1 MTRGAYVF
9 VAFVYLVLGAS
20 FLASTAT
27 MMREFYGYEW
37 LTMLLTHSH
46 LFLFF
51 PLFGLLVLAAF
62 YLPSVAF
69 AHMYWYHV
77 PYGRLRF
84 IFGIFVA
91 VGLSLGVSHLLT
103 SAHPRGIW
111 EIAPNAIRADRGVP
125 ANCRAN
131 NVPCERAPIGD
142 VLGVLRTESPSRLGL
157 SEFARSC
164 TRDKLLPA
172 TAIFK
177 EERYC
182 FPAMRMLS
190 GDACCTAQRRFKD
203 DVGAL
208 SANPRTR
215 SQAADLDIIFMPFKV
230 FFIVVMIVVALML
243 AVWRNKMDTHY
254 KSKVPS
260 IERGIMIGAI
270 AMLFW
275 PIMDYGYQQTAD
287 VLFGREYG
295 AFKWRWSV
303 VIGPWVVLLLFF
315 FLRRLGKNMAM
326 VGQFSGIAGGLFAV
340 LRYQDI
346 NNWAQRFFGAG
357 ADDWMPFVFGV
368 LAFMGVAALL
378 WRQRSRAAQEVAGS
392 PDDPP
397 APDSTQPAAS

>member
-1 MTRGAYVF
+1 MTRGAYIF

-20 FLASTAT
+20 FLASTAA
-27 MMREFYGYEW
+27 MIREFYGYEW
-37 LTMLLTHSH
+37 LAMLLTHSH

-91 VGLSLGVSHLLT
+91 VGISLGVSHLLT

-111 EIAPNAIRADRGVP
+111 EIAPNTIRADKGIP
-125 ANCRAN
+125 ANCRTG
-131 NVPCERAPIGD
+131 NVPCERAAIGD
-142 VLGVLRTESPSRLGL
+142 VLKVLREESPSRLGL
-157 SEFARSC
+157 SDFARSC

-172 TAIFK
+172 TEIFK

-190 GDACCTAQRRFKD
+190 GDACCTAQRRFRD

-208 SANPRTR
+208 SANTRTR
-215 SQAADLDIIFMPFKV
+215 SETADLDVIFMPFKV

-243 AVWRNKMDTHY
+243 AVWRDKIDTLY
-254 KSKVPS
+254 KSRVPS

-315 FLRRLGKNMAM
+315 FLRRLGKNLAM
-326 VGQFSGIAGGLFAV
+326 VGQFGGIAGGLFAV

-357 ADDWMPFVFGV
+357 ADDWMPFVFGA
-368 LAFMGVAALL
+368 LAFVGVVALFWRRRSKTAREQTSAA
-378 WRQRSRAAQEVAGS
+378 S
-392 PDDPP
+392 DPP
-397 APDSTQPAAS
+397 APDGTLPAAS

>member
-131 NVPCERAPIGD
+131 NVPCERAPIGE
-142 VLGVLRTESPSRLGL
+142 VLGVLARGKPEPAWL

-182 FPAMRMLS
+182 FPAMRMLP

-260 IERGIMIGAI
+260 IERGIISARSPCCSGRSWTTAI
-270 AMLFW
+270 SRQPTFCS
-275 PIMDYGYQQTAD
+275 DGNTAP
-287 VLFGREYG
+287 
-295 AFKWRWSV
+295 S
-303 VIGPWVVLLLFF
+303 
-315 FLRRLGKNMAM
+315 N
-326 VGQFSGIAGGLFAV
+326 
-340 LRYQDI
+340 
-346 NNWAQRFFGAG
+346 GAG
-357 ADDWMPFVFGV
+357 A
-368 LAFMGVAALL
+368 
-378 WRQRSRAAQEVAGS
+378 S
-392 PDDPP
+392 
-397 APDSTQPAAS
+397 